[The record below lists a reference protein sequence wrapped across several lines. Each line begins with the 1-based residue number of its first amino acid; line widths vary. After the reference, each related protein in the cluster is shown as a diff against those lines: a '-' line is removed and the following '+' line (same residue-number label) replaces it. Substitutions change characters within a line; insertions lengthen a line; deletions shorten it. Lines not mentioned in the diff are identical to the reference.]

1 VVPIVSWGAHD
12 ILGPYRR
19 WPHLLPRKT
28 MQVHAGPPLTFDDLQ
43 GRPASAEVLH
53 EATDRIMAALVSD
66 LEAVRGQRAPGIR
79 FDPRAHGVTP
89 IGKPRPLKEA
99 S

>member
-1 VVPIVSWGAHD
+1 
-12 ILGPYRR
+12 
-19 WPHLLPRKT
+19 
-28 MQVHAGPPLTFDDLQ
+28 
-43 GRPASAEVLH
+43 
-53 EATDRIMAALVSD
+53 MAALVRD
-66 LEAVRGQRAPGIR
+66 LEAVRGERAPGIR